1 MESIVSTSLSAAP
14 PIKILDVT
22 WADWLNNVPNKICY
36 QLGNYCF
43 IKIKYYHYLYTISS
57 NNSNLIV
64 YNIPKHKTFTDQSC
78 IPIGECIDQGIS
90 GNVKYLEGFVQG
102 GNQNTL
108 GFYLDAG
115 ILQPLTDCMYLN
127 IDYFYEIEE

>member
-1 MESIVSTSLSAAP
+1 MESIISTPLSAAP

-43 IKIKYYHYLYTISS
+43 IKVKYYHYLYTISS
-57 NNSNLIV
+57 NNSNSIV
-64 YNIPKHKTFTDQSC
+64 SNIPRHKTYIDHTC
-78 IPIGECIDQGIS
+78 LPIGECIDQEAS
-90 GNVKYLEGFVQG
+90 GKLKYLEGFMQ
-102 GNQNTL
+102 NQNAL

-115 ILQPLTDCMYLN
+115 LPQPLTDCMYLN